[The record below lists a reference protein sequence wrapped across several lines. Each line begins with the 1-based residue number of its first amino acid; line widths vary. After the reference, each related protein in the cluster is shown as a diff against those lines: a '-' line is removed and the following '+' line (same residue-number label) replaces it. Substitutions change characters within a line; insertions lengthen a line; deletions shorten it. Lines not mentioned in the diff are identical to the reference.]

1 MVGRIFVHQQSVTQ
15 AGAFVDALDDSG
27 SSPLLLAAS
36 QRDFTM
42 VTWKIF
48 GRRGVRW
55 DWRLVKNWIHIYM
68 NAKKMEEIWR
78 NTIFTPPEKLIWDL
92 KHLGLGDEFPF

>member
-1 MVGRIFVHQQSVTQ
+1 MTQ

-42 VTWKIF
+42 VTWKIS
-48 GRRGVRW
+48 GRRGGQM
-55 DWRLVKNWIHIYM
+55 RLETGKKLNSYEFMPKNWRKFGGTQFLHRLKTHI
-68 NAKKMEEIWR
+68 A
-78 NTIFTPPEKLIWDL
+78 PETL
-92 KHLGLGDEFPF
+92 EFGR